1 MSYSKYKKIK
11 TVIKKFN
18 LDLQLIDLFDNITPT
33 PPSAWLKETL
43 RKSTIQPLIN
53 EKAKAERIISPIL
66 MEIAEEYASQISL
79 FSGENLDVNEDLT
92 GECDFFFAL
101 HPPKLYI
108 DAPIIT
114 LVEAKDEDM
123 EHGLAQCA
131 AQLYGA
137 KLFNEQENRSI
148 PVLFGCATTG
158 TDWKFIR
165 FENNVFYADK
175 KIYTDISEILGVWH
189 HVIQVFLKK

>member
-92 GECDFFFAL
+92 GECDFFFSL